1 MQSTVF
7 PFTEQKGPDCTA
19 STVARRLAQVFILL
33 LPMVRWLHKLLFI
46 AISFSFFISATE
58 MDLGECH
65 NTFFDEYDTYVKTEQ
80 VSLDQSAVEQQV
92 HDTYAFIHCA
102 FSYYQSSGQ
111 QEPVLSYQP
120 GDYADPSPPKLFL
133 RNSVWR
139 I

>member
-1 MQSTVF
+1 M
-7 PFTEQKGPDCTA
+7 KG
-19 STVARRLAQVFILL
+19 
-33 LPMVRWLHKLLFI
+33 WLHKLLFI

-80 VSLDQSAVEQQV
+80 VSCDQSTVEQEV
-92 HDTYAFIHCA
+92 HETYAFIHCA
-102 FSYYQSSGQ
+102 FYYYQSLRQ

-120 GDYADPSPPKLFL
+120 RDFADTSPPKLFL

>member
-1 MQSTVF
+1 
-7 PFTEQKGPDCTA
+7 
-19 STVARRLAQVFILL
+19 
-33 LPMVRWLHKLLFI
+33 MVKWLHKLLFI

-80 VSLDQSAVEQQV
+80 VSLDQSTVEQQT
-92 HDTYAFIHCA
+92 HDTYALVYYVFD
-102 FSYYQSSGQ
+102 YYQSLRQ
-111 QEPVLSYQP
+111 QEPILTYP
-120 GDYADPSPPKLFL
+120 KKDYSNTSPPKLFL